1 VLPVVTVSAATS
13 TPVGGGASK
22 VVIDFLNTG
31 FLPTNGT
38 DMAIKTKS
46 IRAKATVSVSLPDG
60 MDFVV
65 RTIAIAIAIAM
76 ACLLYSSQLLMDSD
90 G

>member
-1 VLPVVTVSAATS
+1 MVTVSAATS

-65 RTIAIAIAIAM
+65 RTNFALFPLFSGAVMHIAPF
-76 ACLLYSSQLLMDSD
+76 SE
-90 G
+90 